1 MIVVW
6 ILAGAL
12 LVAAALL
19 SGYRLIAGPSTLDR
33 LVATEMTASVC
44 LSAMGAWAAYTGNS
58 AILAA
63 LVALALLGF
72 IGSISVPRF
81 RVSDDE

>member
-1 MIVVW
+1 MSVIW
-6 ILAGAL
+6 ILAGCA

-19 SGYRLIAGPSTLDR
+19 AVYRLIAGPSTLDR
-33 LVATEMTASVC
+33 LVAAEMTTAVC
-44 LSAMGAWAAYTGNS
+44 LSGMGAWAAYSVDS
-58 AILAA
+58 AVLAA

-81 RVSDDE
+81 RRSDRE

>member
-1 MIVVW
+1 MNVLWV
-6 ILAGAL
+6 LSGCV

-19 SGYRLIAGPSTLDR
+19 AVYRLIAGPSTLDR

-44 LSAMGAWAAYTGNS
+44 LTGMGAWAAYSRNS
-58 AILAA
+58 AVLAA

-72 IGSISVPRF
+72 IGSIAVPRF
-81 RVSDDE
+81 RVRDRE

>member
-1 MIVVW
+1 MNVVW
-6 ILAGAL
+6 ILAGCA

-19 SGYRLIAGPSTLDR
+19 AVYRLIAGPSTLDR
-33 LVATEMTASVC
+33 LVATEMAASVC
-44 LSAMGAWAAYTGNS
+44 MSGMGAWAAYS
-58 AILAA
+58 VDSSVLAA

-81 RVSDDE
+81 RRRDRE